1 MKTLAV
7 ALLALFVVL
16 TAGSAVGLD
25 LGCDDDC
32 DRGAPCREA
41 CAACNC
47 NPVMPAPLAI
57 LLPGAE
63 RPLVASSL
71 GVSGEPLPG
80 VSRAVLHVPL
90 FA

>member
-7 ALLALFVVL
+7 ALLAVFVIL
-16 TAGSAVGLD
+16 AAGSGFGLD

-32 DRGAPCREA
+32 DRGDPCREA
-41 CAACNC
+41 CAACSC
-47 NPVMPAPLAI
+47 NPVMPAPLGV
-57 LLPGAE
+57 LLPGAG
-63 RPLVASSL
+63 RPLVAASL
-71 GVSGEPLPG
+71 GVSGEPLSG

>member
-1 MKTLAV
+1 MKALAV

-16 TAGSAVGLD
+16 TAGSGFGLD

-41 CAACNC
+41 CSSCSC
-47 NPVMPAPLAI
+47 NPVMPAL
-57 LLPGAE
+57 LGVFLPGAD
-63 RPLVASSL
+63 RPLVAASL